1 MEKRPTELFSFE
13 SPVGQ
18 LVIGAIV
25 AIFLYVL
32 TCGIFDT
39 GVHLFFHEG
48 GGHTVVAW
56 FFGMPAVPSIYLTH
70 VSEQHTVLVL
80 AVWAALVLAAFY
92 FREKKPIALAF
103 GGAALL
109 YPLLAFTK
117 WAEVLML
124 AGGHGGEIFWGS
136 FFLYRAVRGGI
147 YNEGERPLYASLGWL
162 LAIGNILLF
171 GKLLVSPVFRETYS
185 SIALSEEGNDFC
197 RVADMLHSTLRTV
210 SFPMLLLALAGPTTG
225 ILLGF
230 RARRPVA

>member
-1 MEKRPTELFSFE
+1 MEKRPAELLSFE
-13 SPVGQ
+13 SPAGQ
-18 LVIGAIV
+18 LAIGAVV

-39 GVHLFFHEG
+39 GVHCFFHEG
-48 GGHTVVAW
+48 GGHMVVAW
-56 FFGMPAVPSIYLTH
+56 FFGMPAIPSAYYTH

-80 AVWAALVLAAFY
+80 AVWAALGVAAY
-92 FREKKPIALAF
+92 CFREKKTLALTL
-103 GGAALL
+103 GGAAVL

-117 WAEVLML
+117 WSQVLML

-162 LAIGNILLF
+162 LAIGNVVLFTRLLT
-171 GKLLVSPVFRETYS
+171 SPSYRSQYE
-185 SIALSEEGNDFC
+185 SIAVTEEGNDFC
-197 RVADMLHSTLRTV
+197 RVAEILHASLRGV
-210 SFPMLLLALAGPTTG
+210 SFPMLLLALAAPATG

-230 RARRPVA
+230 RARREEV